1 MDFNRNASIYL
12 TKISAAAMALSSMIG
27 CDLKPEAVHKITVAL
42 LELEQS
48 TADFICD
55 MGISDAG
62 AKVCRE
68 RFVKTNIAAIQ
79 YLEKIQLQGYNFTE
93 LITALKLEIETLN
106 KEQNFA

>member
-1 MDFNRNASIYL
+1 MDFNCNASIYL

-27 CDLKPEAVHKITVAL
+27 CDLKPEAVHKITVTL

-68 RFVKTNIAAIQ
+68 IFIKTNIAAIQ
-79 YLEKIQLQGYNFTE
+79 HLEKIQLQGYNFSE
-93 LITALKLEIETLN
+93 LISSLKLENDTLT
-106 KEQNFA
+106 KELTFN